1 MTRKAFFLRSHGL
14 RHYVLA
20 AAVIGLLAIMSA
32 GAHAQGPGPIV
43 YPGYVPPLELRD
55 YPGNIRSGPV
65 HIYPGLALSEEYTD
79 NAFLTPNN
87 EKDDFLSIFSPSL
100 ALQLPMQRH
109 EFQLEY
115 RIDVIRR
122 GHYERYDAE
131 DHYAQALAN
140 MRFGR
145 GLTLRVGDTFLRSA
159 TPPDFPGDTR
169 DEFNFNA
176 STVQATYEF
185 GTRYKL
191 QADYTY
197 SVKDYD
203 RSAAEIDNFR
213 EHAGSTTLYYRI
225 LPKTWALVE
234 YYFSAI
240 DNDDKGGPTTDNDN
254 HRVWA
259 GLSWE
264 PTAKIRGTAKG
275 GYLKREYDRGIDDRD
290 SFGMQAAVEY
300 SLTDRTTLDLS
311 GSRELIQTEFTREE
325 QFFGV
330 DYYRTGGAVALRQK
344 MASKIYGVAEGS
356 YFNDHYN
363 SRGVIGKKR
372 EDDRVSVGV
381 GLEYHLRESVAVI
394 FKYRYIDN
402 DSNVSSEDYTENQA
416 FVSLSLAF

>member
-14 RHYVLA
+14 SHCVLA
-20 AAVIGLLAIMSA
+20 AAVVGLLATVSA
-32 GAHAQGPGPIV
+32 RAHAQGPIV
-43 YPGYVPPLELRD
+43 YPGYVPPLELRE
-55 YPGNIRSGPV
+55 YPGNIRCGPV
-65 HIYPGLALSEEYTD
+65 RIYSGLALSEEYTD
-79 NAFLTPNN
+79 NAFLTANN
-87 EKDDFLSIFSPSL
+87 EKEDFLSIFSPSL
-100 ALQLPMQRH
+100 ALQLPMRRH
-109 EFQLEY
+109 ELQLEY

-122 GHYERYDAE
+122 GTYERYDTE

-140 MRFGR
+140 LRFGR
-145 GLTLRVGDTFLRSA
+145 GLTLKLGDTFLRTA
-159 TPPDFPGDTR
+159 TPPDFLGDTL

-185 GTRYKL
+185 GTRYRL

-213 EHAGSTTLYYRI
+213 EHAASTTLYYRF

-234 YYFSAI
+234 YYFSRV
-240 DNDDKGGPTTDNDN
+240 DNNDKGGPSTDNDN

-275 GYLKREYDRGIDDRD
+275 GYIERDYDRGISSRD
-290 SFGMQAAVEY
+290 SFGMQAAVQY
-300 SLTDRTTLDLS
+300 SLTNRTTFDLS
-311 GSRELIQTEFTREE
+311 ASREIIQTEFTREE
-325 QFFGV
+325 QFYGV
-330 DYYRTGGAVALRQK
+330 DYYRTGGTLVLRQK

-356 YFNDHYN
+356 FFTDDYN
-363 SRGVIGKKR
+363 SKGVIGKKR
-372 EDDRVSVGV
+372 EDDRVSVGL
-381 GLEYHLRESVAVI
+381 GLEYHLRNSMALI
-394 FKYRYIDN
+394 FKYLYIDN
-402 DSNVSSEDYTENQA
+402 DSNVASEDYTENQA